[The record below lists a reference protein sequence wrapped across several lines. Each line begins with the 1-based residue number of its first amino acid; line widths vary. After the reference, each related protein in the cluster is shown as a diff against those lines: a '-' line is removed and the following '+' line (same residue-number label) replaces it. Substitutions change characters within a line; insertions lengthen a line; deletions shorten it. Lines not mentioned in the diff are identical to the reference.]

1 MSFSGSWSRGLL
13 KASSGG
19 VTILLEGRGYPA
31 GWGLFAAGRGDDG
44 HGGVR
49 IGGFEVTS
57 FCGKISKKNIKYTV
71 TCCLKIEI
79 RNINTGSP

>member
-1 MSFSGSWSRGLL
+1 MGGFLFFEIIVLYRKFTVSFSGSWSRGLL

-19 VTILLEGRGYPA
+19 VAILLEGRGYSA
-31 GWGLFAAGRGDDG
+31 NWGLFAAGRGDDG

-57 FCGKISKKNIKYTV
+57 FWGGN
-71 TCCLKIEI
+71 
-79 RNINTGSP
+79 

>member
-31 GWGLFAAGRGDDG
+31 NWGFSQR
-44 HGGVR
+44 GGVMAVTVVFGSGLR
-49 IGGFEVTS
+49 GYFVLGG
-57 FCGKISKKNIKYTV
+57 ISKKY
-71 TCCLKIEI
+71 KIYCYLLSEN
-79 RNINTGSP
+79 RA